1 MPEEI
6 DNNDFRRASAV
17 KITRRVELNFW
28 RTCLLNAA
36 GLSLAWATNPNIEIS
51 NPLSFALLVVLI
63 WFLNWI
69 LKPILVVF
77 ALPFI
82 IFTVGIGMLFIN
94 ALILY
99 FASRLIPGDGII
111 IGSYWSALWAS
122 FWVSVLSWGFALAKS
137 ERLVSVKKSSDEKQ
151 KDDND
156 VIDV

>member
-1 MPEEI
+1 MPEEFE
-6 DNNDFRRASAV
+6 DNNFRRTSAV

-36 GLSLAWATNPNIEIS
+36 GLAIAWATNPYIQIN
-51 NPLSFALLVVLI
+51 NLLSFTVLVVLI
-63 WFLNWI
+63 WFLNWV

-94 ALILY
+94 AFILY
-99 FASRLIPGDGII
+99 FAARLIPGDGII
-111 IGSYWSALWAS
+111 VGSYLSALWAS
-122 FWVSVLSWGFALAKS
+122 FWVSVLSWGFALTKS
-137 ERLVSVKKSSDEKQ
+137 ERLMRVKDSSDEKQ